1 MKSFL
6 TFLLLSTLLI
16 SACQKI
22 FFNDD
27 ESTRELPLQDFHA
40 VKISGIYNLL
50 LIQDS
55 TNRLVIT
62 GKNRINFIEADIID
76 DTLIIDDH
84 KKTTFN
90 PARNTLTLHFSNL
103 KCMIFNDPVTLSN
116 RDTIRADKFTLV
128 AIGEI
133 AEVRLLIKCNYLMA
147 LNSANT
153 LGNFYFR
160 GKAETGW
167 FWNRYGSNMFA
178 DSLQCKDVVVYNES
192 IGDVKVNASDNL
204 LAFIRGHGNIYYI
217 GSPVIKVS
225 EQKGD
230 GKIIPLD

>member
-6 TFLLLSTLLI
+6 TFLLLSSFLI

-27 ESTRELPLQDFHA
+27 ESIRELPLQDFHA
-40 VKISGIYNLL
+40 VKISGIYNLV

-133 AEVRLLIKCNYLMA
+133 AEVRLLIRCNYLMA

-160 GKAETGW
+160 GKAETCW

-192 IGDVKVNASDNL
+192 IGDVKVNASDNI
-204 LAFIRGHGNIYYI
+204 LAFIRGPGNIYYR
-217 GSPVIKVS
+217 GSPVIKIS